1 MVTGRHFAILAL
13 LLPRALTVQVQGANA
28 DSPAMTQQQLG
39 EAVFLDALSIPCPG
53 EVFVALNKACRPNW
67 ATLVTP
73 ATAPMTT
80 DRSQLALVVGILAAN
95 GYIAVEAQDGQQVRN
110 VGKEIMA
117 VAKALGVSQ
126 SLMGRGNSLMEF
138 AGNNAWELQ
147 GLEVIRQPDLARK
160 LASQLGSLPPRIR
173 DGALVV
179 AVRQTLESA
188 ATLLATRG
196 LSPEQERGNLQTIHE
211 ECSSVVKAILK
222 SSTVASPSP
231 EAVTSNTPAGT
242 NAATPVKP

>member
-126 SLMGRGNSLMEF
+126 SLMGRGNS
-138 AGNNAWELQ
+138 
-147 GLEVIRQPDLARK
+147 
-160 LASQLGSLPPRIR
+160 
-173 DGALVV
+173 
-179 AVRQTLESA
+179 
-188 ATLLATRG
+188 
-196 LSPEQERGNLQTIHE
+196 
-211 ECSSVVKAILK
+211 
-222 SSTVASPSP
+222 
-231 EAVTSNTPAGT
+231 
-242 NAATPVKP
+242 